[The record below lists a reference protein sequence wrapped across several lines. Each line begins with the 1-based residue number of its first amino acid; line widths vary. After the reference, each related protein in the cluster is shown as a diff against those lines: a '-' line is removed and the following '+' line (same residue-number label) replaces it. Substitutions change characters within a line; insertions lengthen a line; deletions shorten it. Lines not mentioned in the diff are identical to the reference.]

1 VLYLDS
7 SALIKL
13 YFSEVGSARLEAALK
28 QASDAGVRV
37 FSSVLAY
44 AEVHA
49 AVARKSREERLSESR
64 AATIHDRFDDDWV
77 LAMSPV
83 EASIGVLGFVRDILK
98 SSPIRGA
105 DALHLASALWLR
117 DASRLGSKPG
127 SSAQS
132 LTFVCSDGRLLDAA
146 ETQKLLV
153 FDPEKG

>member
-7 SALIKL
+7 SALIKI

-64 AATIHDRFDDDWV
+64 AATIHV

-127 SSAQS
+127 SLAQS
-132 LTFVCSDGRLLDAA
+132 LTFVCSDRRLLDAA